1 MVDDRHPLERART
14 FTRLMES
21 VIRIPG
27 TGITI
32 GLDPLL
38 GLVPGFGDAAG
49 AALAG
54 YLVVLAARVGAPG
67 AVVLRM
73 LGNVAL
79 DTAAGSLPV
88 LGDLFDFAWKSN
100 SRNLALLERYLEQ
113 PERTA
118 RSSTMLL
125 AGALAAVVALGAA
138 GVVLSVMALRFVLSL
153 LS

>member
-1 MVDDRHPLERART
+1 MADDPLTHART

-27 TGITI
+27 TSIRI

-38 GLVPGFGDAAG
+38 GLVPGLGDAAG

-54 YLVVLAARVGAPG
+54 YLVVMAARLGAPA
-67 AVVLRM
+67 AVVARM
-73 LGNVAL
+73 IGNVAL

-100 SRNLALLERYLEQ
+100 SKNLALLERYLEQ
-113 PERTA
+113 PERTT
-118 RSSTMLL
+118 RSSTALL

-138 GVVLSVMALRFVLSL
+138 GVVLSVMALRALLSL
-153 LS
+153 FQ